1 MTMTEQEL
9 LAGFEQGTL
18 PAARFRHQQHVHVAW
33 MFVVRDGMPHALDRY
48 SRALKRFAEANGVP
62 GLYHQTI
69 TWAYLLIIA
78 ERQARAPAATWPE
91 FAAAN
96 PDLLTWRPSLL
107 DRYYAADTLSSP
119 LAREAFLM
127 PDRLR

>member
-1 MTMTEQEL
+1 MTEEEL
-9 LAGFEQGTL
+9 LAGFEDGTL
-18 PAARFRHQQHVHVAW
+18 SAAGFGHHQHVQVAW
-33 MFVVRDGMPHALDRY
+33 MFVRRDGMPQAIDHF
-48 SRALKRFAEANGVP
+48 SRALKRFADANGKP

-78 ERQARAPAATWPE
+78 ERQARAPAATWSE
-91 FAAAN
+91 FALAN

-107 DRYYAADTLSSP
+107 ERYYAAGTLSSP